1 MKNRLGSEGTQKII
15 TKEHVRGI
23 GREGKGE
30 YGKVDK
36 ETPIMTTQC
45 EETGNNILLQKFQ
58 NIRFKP
64 MMLLLNFFLKTR
76 ITLGML

>member
-1 MKNRLGSEGTQKII
+1 
-15 TKEHVRGI
+15 
-23 GREGKGE
+23 
-30 YGKVDK
+30 
-36 ETPIMTTQC
+36 MTAQY
-45 EETGNNILLQKFQ
+45 EETRNNILLQKFQ